1 MRLWISAALV
11 AALGTVG
18 CGKQSESESASS
30 AAQPLPAASAP
41 AVPAPPSPPP
51 PVAKV
56 WEGPMGVKMG
66 LSVDELRQ
74 AIKLEDT
81 EQPRV
86 FLSDTAPSPH
96 DAFEVYTYIATPD
109 AGLCKMS
116 AIGKTIKTSVYG
128 NELRNGYA
136 SLKAAL
142 TEKYGK
148 PTSDFDR
155 LRQGSIWD
163 EPRDWMMAL
172 FKKERTL
179 TAFWDAEP
187 DKKGGRKITLPNELS
202 IIRIFATAEGTEAG
216 YITVSYAFTNEEAC
230 IAEIK
235 KAKNKSL

>member
-1 MRLWISAALV
+1 MKLWICAALA

-18 CGKQSESESASS
+18 CGKQSESEGASS

-41 AVPAPPSPPP
+41 AAPAAPPPPP

-96 DAFEVYTYIATPD
+96 DAFEAYTYTTTPGS
-109 AGLCKMS
+109 GLCKMS

-128 NELRNGYA
+128 NELRSEYA

-148 PTSDFDR
+148 PTNDFDR

-179 TAFWDAEP
+179 SAFWDAEP
-187 DKKGGRKITLPNELS
+187 DKKGASKITLPNDLV
-202 IIRIFATAEGTEAG
+202 IIRIFATAEGTESG
-216 YITVSYAFTNEEAC
+216 YINVSYAFSNESAC
-230 IAEIK
+230 VAEIK